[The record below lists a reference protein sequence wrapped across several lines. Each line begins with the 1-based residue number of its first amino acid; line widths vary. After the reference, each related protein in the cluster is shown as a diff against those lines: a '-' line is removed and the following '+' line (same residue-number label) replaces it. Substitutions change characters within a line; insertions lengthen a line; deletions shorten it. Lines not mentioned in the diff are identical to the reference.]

1 MTTFLFCLH
10 IVAALLIGRNAH
22 DRGRSFIVWTL
33 LTLIPYAIFVTWPLL
48 YILPRLTPP
57 RDVLNAAQNEPIVV
71 GQERLGE
78 IRNLRLT
85 TDNKSFFWRDSLGCL
100 SARR

>member
-1 MTTFLFCLH
+1 
-10 IVAALLIGRNAH
+10 VAAICLGDNARR
-22 DRGRSFIVWTL
+22 RGRSFIVWTL

-48 YILPRLTPP
+48 YLLPRLTPP

-71 GQERLGE
+71 GRERLGE

-85 TDNKSFFWRDSLGCL
+85 TDNKSFFVGVTVWIVCL
-100 SARR
+100 LVVGIAIVLK